1 MMVVVVSE
9 SDPVA
14 TRVADRWG
22 TPPATGDHLDGAAV
36 RQLAP
41 DVLLVRRAV
50 RHIHDEHLDRR
61 LPPAVRERRPT
72 LVFPSIHR
80 SEQNVACLTVHPLG
94 NPGPR
99 AEFGGRPYTW
109 VPTDARRMA
118 AALRALAERASASGL
133 APTYEATHHGPE
145 LGLPAFF
152 VEIGFGTA
160 PGPSDASVSALADSI
175 PQLTPDPG
183 DRVAIGIGGG
193 HYAPHFTELVLRR
206 RWAFAHIV
214 ARHALAELTTD
225 RARAVLASSH
235 EAEGF
240 LFARAQDAD
249 HAALKGWAT
258 RLRETEAPARALGA
272 VERGPFSRAARP
284 SGT

>member
-1 MMVVVVSE
+1 MILIVVSE

-22 TPPATGDHLDGAAV
+22 TPPATGDHLDGAAI

-50 RHIHDEHLDRR
+50 RHIHDEHFDRR
-61 LPPAVRERRPT
+61 LPTAIRERRPT

-118 AALRALAERASASGL
+118 AALRALSERAGASGL
-133 APTYEATHHGPE
+133 APTFEATHHGPE

-152 VEIGFGTA
+152 VEIGYGAA
-160 PGPSDASVSALADSI
+160 PGPTDASVSALAEAI
-175 PQLTPDPG
+175 PELAPDPR
-183 DRVAIGIGGG
+183 DRVAVGIGGG

-206 RWAFAHIV
+206 RWAVAHIV
-214 ARHALAELTTD
+214 ARHALTELTVD
-225 RARAVLASSH
+225 SARAAWASSAG
-235 EAEGF
+235 AEGF
-240 LFARAQDAD
+240 LFARAQDAE
-249 HAALKGWAT
+249 HAALRGWAT
-258 RLRETEAPARALGA
+258 RLRETEAPVRAPSSA
-272 VERGPFSRAARP
+272 ERDSFSRDARP